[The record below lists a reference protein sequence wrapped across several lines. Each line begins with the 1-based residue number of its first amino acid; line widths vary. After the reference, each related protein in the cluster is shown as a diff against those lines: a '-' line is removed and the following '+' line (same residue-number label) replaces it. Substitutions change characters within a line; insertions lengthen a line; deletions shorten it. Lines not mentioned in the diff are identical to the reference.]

1 MCSRALC
8 SVLWSSSHCLSLFMM
23 CKKFIG
29 ALTEQK
35 HSPST
40 EQNGAVTP
48 YVATMMKSAN
58 SCTGCN
64 VGTAAHYCC
73 DCSVF
78 LCQDCA
84 YGDGNH
90 MHYCTDCYKAFCQ
103 DCVME
108 GNNFMHY
115 CTNDCFDSKCQDCAF
130 KEENKFQYCHA
141 EGCHKATCKKC
152 LGKGKQCCARMHE
165 LHPSSGIT

>member
-1 MCSRALC
+1 
-8 SVLWSSSHCLSLFMM
+8 M

-40 EQNGAVTP
+40 EQKHGAVTP

-90 MHYCTDCYKAFCQ
+90 MHYCTGCYKAFCQ

-115 CTNDCFDSKCQDCAF
+115 CTNDCFDSKCRNCAF

-165 LHPSSGIT
+165 LSPEERAAYWERERQKDTQK

>member
-1 MCSRALC
+1 MNA
-8 SVLWSSSHCLSLFMM
+8 
-23 CKKFIG
+23 
-29 ALTEQK
+29 AAAAT
-35 HSPST
+35 
-40 EQNGAVTP
+40 
-48 YVATMMKSAN
+48 VAAN

-108 GNNFMHY
+108 GDNFMHY

-152 LGKGKQCCARMHE
+152 LGKGKLCCDRMHE
-165 LHPSSGIT
+165 LSPEERAAYWERERQKDAI